1 MNYNFAMIVLARESR
16 GWTQKQLAEA
26 IGISQ
31 ATISKYEFGSVPP
44 TTDHIE
50 QIAKV
55 LSFSTELFKQPDQ
68 IFALGS
74 SLIFHRKRVKIPM
87 RIQRRVQ
94 AEVNLLNMQVS
105 RLLRP
110 IEFDHKFQ
118 MIPPEAIGNNPER
131 VAREVR
137 RIWGVSSGP
146 IVDLT
151 RVVENAGGIVV
162 QVDFGTHLIDG
173 AHLWIMG
180 MPPVFFMNK
189 SVPGERYRFSLAHE
203 VGHAIMHHSS
213 ALDEVE
219 DEANLF
225 ASEFLMPR
233 SEIRSDLSSL
243 NLESAA
249 RLKKVWKVAMQAIIM
264 RASTMRAIS
273 ESKKKRLFA
282 SIGAKGYRINEP
294 WPIPLE
300 KPETFSRL
308 IDYHLNDLGVSQ
320 DEFYHHVMFTEKY
333 GEIEFSPRNVF
344 TPRLR
349 LINNSE

>member
-1 MNYNFAMIVLARESR
+1 MIALARESR

-26 IGISQ
+26 IGVSQ
-31 ATISKYEFGSVPP
+31 ATVSKYELGSVPP
-44 TTDHIE
+44 TSDHIE
-50 QIAKV
+50 LIAKV
-55 LSFSTELFKQPDQ
+55 LSFSTEFFEQPDQ
-68 IFALGS
+68 VYALGS

-87 RIQRRVQ
+87 RTQRRIQ
-94 AEVNLLNMQVS
+94 AEVNLRNMQIS

-110 IEFDHKFQ
+110 LDYEHKFT
-118 MIPPEAIGNNPER
+118 MIPPEAKGENPER

-146 IVDLT
+146 IVNLT

-162 QVDFGTHLIDG
+162 HEDFGTHLIDG
-173 AHLWIMG
+173 AHLWTTG

-213 ALDEVE
+213 ALDDVE
-219 DEANLF
+219 LEANLF
-225 ASEFLMPR
+225 AGEFLMPR
-233 SEIRSDLSSL
+233 SEIRSDLRSL

-264 RASTMRAIS
+264 RAGTMGVIS

-282 SIGAKGYRINEP
+282 AIGAKGYRINEP

-300 KPETFSRL
+300 QPETLSRL
-308 IDYHLNDLGVSQ
+308 IDYHLNNIGISQ
-320 DEFYHHVMFTEKY
+320 DVFHRRIMFTAKH
-333 GEIEFSPRNVF
+333 GDIEPG
-344 TPRLR
+344 PRLK
-349 LINNSE
+349 LIDNR